1 MKHSIIIVKKQKW
14 NKKKILLRIGY
25 QTLDPISSEKKKWKS
40 VLSDLGQ
47 IVFMSEVHRTG
58 VCICNPDPLFPV
70 RLICGSLIVQKMSCD
85 LRWTVQ
91 RNGLVLFD
99 SERVWL
105 CFLVWDCLVLGSS
118 SSPTRPLTAIC
129 LRPLSSAPASLKV
142 QTAGLIVKKSGTP
155 AAILPLKR
163 ACEVLFC
170 DAWGL
175 SEASFRA

>member
-1 MKHSIIIVKKQKW
+1 MEQKKNASPYW
-14 NKKKILLRIGY
+14 
-25 QTLDPISSEKKKWKS
+25 
-40 VLSDLGQ
+40 LSDTWHYQFWKKEMKISIEWFRPDCFHVRGAQDWSL
-47 IVFMSEVHRTG
+47 HLY
-58 VCICNPDPLFPV
+58 PDPLFPV

-118 SSPTRPLTAIC
+118 SSPTRPITAIC
-129 LRPLSSAPASLKV
+129 LRPLSSAPASLKG

-163 ACEVLFC
+163 ACEVLFG

>member
-1 MKHSIIIVKKQKW
+1 MEQKIKNASPYW
-14 NKKKILLRIGY
+14 
-25 QTLDPISSEKKKWKS
+25 
-40 VLSDLGQ
+40 LSDTCPYQLWKKEMK
-47 IVFMSEVHRTG
+47 ISIEWFRPD
-58 VCICNPDPLFPV
+58 CIHVRGEQDWSLHLYPDPLFPV
-70 RLICGSLIVQKMSCD
+70 RLICGSLIVQKFNCD

-91 RNGLVLFD
+91 RNGLVLCD

-129 LRPLSSAPASLKV
+129 LSSAPASLKG
-142 QTAGLIVKKSGTP
+142 QTAGLIVQKRGTP

-163 ACEVLFC
+163 ACEVLFG

-175 SEASFRA
+175 SEASFHA

>member
-1 MKHSIIIVKKQKW
+1 M
-14 NKKKILLRIGY
+14 LLRIGY

-40 VLSDLGQ
+40 VLSDLGH
-47 IVFMSEVHRTG
+47 IVFMSEVHRTLHLY
-58 VCICNPDPLFPV
+58 PDPLFPV
-70 RLICGSLIVQKMSCD
+70 RLMCGSLIVQKMSCD

-118 SSPTRPLTAIC
+118 SSPTRPITAIC
-129 LRPLSSAPASLKV
+129 LRPLSSAPASLKG

-163 ACEVLFC
+163 ACEVLFG